1 MRSPRSHSQTSF
13 TAPRPREPHCCLC
26 WGLVLERQGPR
37 TAGCHRCPTDGCQR
51 EVGVSRGP
59 GGPRG
64 IRGRCGGG
72 LHHTCPS
79 TGQALNKGSVSGT
92 RLRVESGAAG
102 GGRRSRVL
110 GAGAKRLCVRGPVWR
125 YPVGLPPRQSLPPRQ
140 VPVAGRLPPHI
151 PGRGGWPPARA
162 ALPAWTSLGL
172 LSAQRGPKNGPL
184 PGSEASGPWSCCQV
198 WAGLG
203 GPPGTRM
210 GEWVGQTPSAPLTH
224 THTLSNTRL
233 TCLADTSHTQN
244 NGAAD

>member
-13 TAPRPREPHCCLC
+13 TAPRPREPLCCLC
-26 WGLVLERQGPR
+26 WGLVLGRRGPR
-37 TAGCHRCPTDGCQR
+37 TAGCHRCPRDGCQR

-59 GGPRG
+59 GGPQG
-64 IRGRCGGG
+64 IQGRCGGG

-92 RLRVESGAAG
+92 RLRVESGAVG
-102 GGRRSRVL
+102 GGCWGQGQSDCVSRAQC
-110 GAGAKRLCVRGPVWR
+110 GGTPWGF
-125 YPVGLPPRQSLPPRQ
+125 LPAESLPPRR

-151 PGRGGWPPARA
+151 PGRGGWPPAQA

-184 PGSEASGPWSCCQV
+184 PGSKAIGPWSCCQV

-203 GPPGTRM
+203 GPPGTRI